1 MQVSPTSVRPGGYKK
16 PVILVLLFV
25 ALAIAG
31 SAWASGWPPF
41 AREDSIVV
49 NRGGT
54 VSVLES
60 GASSVLDNDFDI
72 EGDELFAV
80 LTRDVKH
87 GSLQLDAFGKFVYTH
102 DGKGRDKDEF
112 RYRANDGTGNSRETK
127 VKIKI
132 ENSPNNPPFT
142 IGSPPDQAAF
152 EGAFFQLALS
162 PYFGDLDADDTLRYS
177 ASGLPGNR
185 LEIDENSGLL
195 SGTPNSSDVREAPYT
210 VRITATDN
218 AGDSASV
225 EFDLQI
231 LSDRRADLDLT
242 AEVAVNPVLVG
253 EATQWNISVQNRGP
267 ANLDEG
273 ELVAKWATSGPAL
286 ALSAPANCTLSDNNT
301 PTPTVSCSLDGLSA
315 NDTARYDIQG
325 TQSGAGDNSLIAIAI
340 SDDPNMGNNSE
351 LTGAVVVSAFS
362 EGPTQIISAAG
373 GDVVSGDFDGD
384 GAMDIVVSGGQTIV
398 YFNSGN
404 RTVATPGVS
413 LGADSGGNAVAV
425 LDWDGDDRPD
435 IAVAGMSSRA
445 GRVYLNDG
453 SGKFDETV
461 DLNVSDLGTV
471 VAAAAADFD
480 LDGDDDLVLA
490 GSGNATLLRS
500 SGATGFAITS
510 LPAGSGI
517 DAAVADVNN
526 DGLDDII
533 VVQAINRIVR
543 VMRNA
548 GDGRSFSSQSL
559 DRGSVSAAT
568 PQDVD
573 GDGDI
578 DLLLA
583 VDDGELEVP
592 LSRVVYQQAG
602 DSFSEGTVLGAS
614 PLSKML
620 AGDIDGDG
628 VPDVIAINESGVHQ
642 VYRGL
647 PSGGFSLNAEQIVSD
662 GMRRGVIVDF
672 NGDES
677 LDLIFAGLGAGVVEI
692 HANNGIGRLGFGDRV
707 APLISLNG
715 DASMQL
721 AAGQE
726 YVEMGATASDD
737 IDGDLSDQV
746 TISGSVNTSVVGT
759 YSLTYTAIDRATNNA
774 SVQRSVQVGVNQGQG
789 GSGGGTPGPVL
800 LILLLLLVT
809 LRRQSKIS

>member
-1 MQVSPTSVRPGGYKK
+1 MQVSPTSVRPGGYRK
-16 PVILVLLFV
+16 PVILVFLFV

-31 SAWASGWPPF
+31 TAWASGWPPF

-72 EGDELFAV
+72 ERDQLFAI
-80 LTRDVKH
+80 LTQDVKH
-87 GSLQLDAFGKFVYTH
+87 GSLELDDFGNFVYTH
-102 DGKGRDKDEF
+102 DGKNKRKDEF
-112 RYRANDGTGNSRETK
+112 KYRAYDGTGTSRETK

-132 ENSPNNPPFT
+132 VESPNNPPFT
-142 IGSPPDQAAF
+142 IGSPPDQEAF
-152 EGAFFQLALS
+152 ENAFFQLALS
-162 PYFGDLDADDTLRYS
+162 PYFGDLDVDDTLRFS

-185 LEIDENSGLL
+185 LNIDENSGLL
-195 SGTPNSSDVREAPYT
+195 SGTPNRSDVRDAPYA
-210 VRITATDN
+210 VRVTATDN
-218 AGDSASV
+218 AGDSARV

-231 LSDRRADLDLT
+231 FSDRRADLDLT
-242 AEVAVNPVLVG
+242 AGVAVNPVSVG
-253 EATQWNISVQNRGP
+253 EAARWNISVQNRGP
-267 ANLDEG
+267 ADLDEG

-286 ALSAPANCTLSDNNT
+286 SLNVPENCTLSDNNT
-301 PTPTVSCSLDGLSA
+301 QTPTVSCSLDGLQA
-315 NDTARYDIQG
+315 NDTASYDVQG
-325 TQSGAGDNSLIAIAI
+325 TQSDAGDNSLIAIAMA
-340 SDDPNMGNNSE
+340 DDPNMGNNSE

-362 EGPTQIISAAG
+362 EGPTQVINAAG

-384 GAMDIVVSGGQTIV
+384 GATDIVVSGGQTMV

-404 RTVATPGVS
+404 RTVSTPGVS
-413 LGADSGGNAVAV
+413 LGSGSGGNAVAV
-425 LDWDGDDRPD
+425 LDWNGDGRPD
-435 IAVAGMSSRA
+435 IAVAGMNSRA
-445 GRVYLNDG
+445 GRIYLNDG
-453 SGKFDETV
+453 DGKFGATV

-490 GSGNATLLRS
+490 GSGNTTLLRS
-500 SGATGFAITS
+500 SGASGFTTTS

-517 DAAVADVNN
+517 DVAVADINN
-526 DGLDDII
+526 DGMDDII
-533 VVQAINRIVR
+533 AVQAINRIVR
-543 VMRNA
+543 VMTNS
-548 GDGRSFSSQSL
+548 GDGRSFNNQSL

-568 PQDVD
+568 PQDID

-592 LSRVVYQQAG
+592 QSKVVYQQSG
-602 DSFSEGTVLGAS
+602 DSFSAGTVLGAS

-620 AGDIDGDG
+620 AGDIDNDG
-628 VPDVIAINESGVHQ
+628 LVDVIAINESGVHQ

-647 PSGGFSLNAEQIVSD
+647 PAGGFALNAEQIVSD

-672 NGDES
+672 NGDDS

-692 HANNGIGRLGFGDRV
+692 HANNGIGRLGLGDRV
-707 APLISLNG
+707 APVISLNG
-715 DASMQL
+715 ESSVQL

-737 IDGDLSDQV
+737 IDGDLTEQV

-759 YSLTYTAIDRATNNA
+759 YSLTYTATDRATNNA
-774 SVQRSVQVGVNQGQG
+774 SVQRSVQVGVNEGQG
-789 GSGGGTPGPVL
+789 GSGGGTPGPL
-800 LILLLLLVT
+800 FLILLFLLYS
-809 LRRQSKIS
+809 LRRRSEVS